1 MKYLALS
8 LLLISTAHAQV
19 HQNGYFRQDG
29 TYVAPTYRSAPN
41 QTQTDNYGGLG
52 NYNPYT
58 GQKGEKKSH
67 Y

>member
-8 LLLISTAHAQV
+8 LLLIGTAHAQV

-29 TYVAPTYRSAPN
+29 AYVAPTYRSAPN
-41 QTQTDNYGGLG
+41 HTQSDNYGSVG

-58 GQKGEKKSH
+58 GQKGEKKSN
-67 Y
+67 